1 MKHLLFLAALSLHA
15 FAYANGCDCQG
26 TTGGLGASHGHFG
39 GSNAAA
45 AAHYGQSAHAGA
57 SQSGNGG
64 SYWTPAPDSSL
75 VDGYQPWPE
84 SEVRQFQKP

>member
-57 SQSGNGG
+57 SQSGQGR

-75 VDGYQPWPE
+75 VDNYQPWPE
-84 SEVRQFQKP
+84 SEMRKYQRP